1 MEINDEDD
9 RINFNPPLLTEKE
22 KNICDASLSEII
34 LYYMFNP
41 SILLRD
47 FLK

>member
-1 MEINDEDD
+1 MSIYYY
-9 RINFNPPLLTEKE
+9 
-22 KNICDASLSEII
+22 ICDASLSEII

-47 FLK
+47 F